1 MSWIQNIANTISA
14 LWTGNYCQ
22 SRIDKAKMVVVENEP
37 PQTTPPVNENKV
49 PSKNNQSSISQK
61 VFAPELMDVDS
72 KKKRTDWKFF
82 SNPTE
87 MDKLELCKR
96 ILQDNFPT
104 HVGDGAKNTFNIR
117 LSKCFEEKII
127 GKEKK
132 IGTDLK
138 LKFQNLNDD
147 ESKNLIAS
155 VLNGLQCINDEQL
168 KQRIEIIL
176 ENLDNKE
183 AFNYYMDLFPKTSSN
198 SRESSPGMDSRRE
211 SSPGILPRGQYSP
224 AGSMTP
230 PSATSKGIAVF
241 LRSPSSISTDSE
253 IR

>member
-1 MSWIQNIANTISA
+1 MGWLETITS
-14 LWTGNYCQ
+14 LIFGNHCQ
-22 SRIDKAKMVVVENEP
+22 CRPEITKMVVVENEP
-37 PQTTPPVNENKV
+37 PQTPPPVNEHRMT
-49 PSKNNQSSISQK
+49 PENNNSSGSQN
-61 VFAPELMDVDS
+61 VFSPELMMAS
-72 KKKRTDWKFF
+72 FKNEPTKWKFF

-155 VLNGLQCINDEQL
+155 QLNGLQCINDEQL
-168 KQRIEIIL
+168 KKRIEIIL

-198 SRESSPGMDSRRE
+198 SRESSLEMGSSR
-211 SSPGILPRGQYSP
+211 GILSRGPYSP
-224 AGSMTP
+224 ASSMSPANSRGGKFFTRP
-230 PSATSKGIAVF
+230 PSNLLHIG
-241 LRSPSSISTDSE
+241 
-253 IR
+253 